1 MHSVHG
7 TFLVKGLQ
15 RRGAVIGSKFFERGH
30 KLVWLV
36 ALTVCNLEWVP
47 QTGKETPPSRM
58 VKTFSAILLLPLSVL
73 SSAAA
78 KIAKP
83 ERILPLFFLQHTTT
97 YRKGIVSF
105 SRLPIPLSP
114 PFSIILPAPAP
125 ASEEEEEGGCHQ
137 NQEKEE
143 EEEERRKRNF
153 QFPTFFFLS
162 LPPFFPLPTT
172 TTTQQPLQ
180 SLFFP
185 SPSLEGRGKKF

>member
-1 MHSVHG
+1 M
-7 TFLVKGLQ
+7 
-15 RRGAVIGSKFFERGH
+15 
-30 KLVWLV
+30 
-36 ALTVCNLEWVP
+36 CNLEWVP
-47 QTGKETPPSRM
+47 QTDKETPSSRM
-58 VKTFSAILLLPLSVL
+58 VKTFSAILLLLSVL

-83 ERILPLFFLQHTTT
+83 ERVLPLFFLRHSTT
-97 YRKGIVSF
+97 YKKGIVSF
-105 SRLPIPLSP
+105 SRLPIPLPP

-125 ASEEEEEGGCHQ
+125 APEEEEEGGCHQ

-143 EEEERRKRNF
+143 EEEEERRKRNF
-153 QFPTFFFLS
+153 QFPTFFFLP
-162 LPPFFPLPTT
+162 LPPFFSLPT